1 MFHIPKTVMQLHIR
15 VALIAVVLA
24 IVLYSTWHDHRHM
37 VKRDTEV
44 KLKKQEER
52 RKPILEHSPE
62 KDNYKYKRQ
71 FDEANDVVFEKY
83 PLLDVHPSMF
93 AIPDA

>member
-1 MFHIPKTVMQLHIR
+1 MSRNKIVMKLHVR

-24 IVLYSTWHDHRHM
+24 IVLYSTWHDHKHALQKTADAK
-37 VKRDTEV
+37 VQ
-44 KLKKQEER
+44 KQTER
-52 RKPILEHSPE
+52 RKPILEHSPD

-71 FDEANDVVFEKY
+71 FDEANDVVFERY

>member
-1 MFHIPKTVMQLHIR
+1 MKLHVR

-24 IVLYSTWHDHRHM
+24 IVLYSTWHDHKHSLQKTADAK
-37 VKRDTEV
+37 VQ
-44 KLKKQEER
+44 KQAER
-52 RKPILEHSPE
+52 RKPIQEHSPDT
-62 KDNYKYKRQ
+62 DNYKYKRR
-71 FDEANDVVFEKY
+71 FDEANDVVFERY